1 MFKCSNFGCT
11 FAVSALA
18 LGTVLSVAPASAATV
33 TDQITFSDTGTYATD
48 GDSTHGY
55 TNGTATGSFEITFD
69 PTQLYLTQFITGTIS
84 NLIYSVTDPYFSAS
98 PLTLNTI
105 AYFAFDGAGTLTLSS
120 DPTLSKS
127 FSDTTDITIGIN
139 GWAYGTGSSVWY
151 SQDSYGNT
159 LTANG
164 TATITAQ
171 TDPTLGETPV
181 PAALPLFAS
190 GLSALGLFGWRRKR
204 RAQAAA

>member
-1 MFKCSNFGCT
+1 LLSQANKLIVGANSRFRTAASTRRCHRKTEPAYLEAIAAELAANGAEAGPGSIYRV
-11 FAVSALA
+11 AVLKMDQ
-18 LGTVLSVAPASAATV
+18 PARHRQVSR
-33 TDQITFSDTGTYATD
+33 QG
-48 GDSTHGY
+48 G
-55 TNGTATGSFEITFD
+55 
-69 PTQLYLTQFITGTIS
+69 
-84 NLIYSVTDPYFSAS
+84 
-98 PLTLNTI
+98 
-105 AYFAFDGAGTLTLSS
+105 LSS

-190 GLSALGLFGWRRKR
+190 GLGALGLFGWRRKR